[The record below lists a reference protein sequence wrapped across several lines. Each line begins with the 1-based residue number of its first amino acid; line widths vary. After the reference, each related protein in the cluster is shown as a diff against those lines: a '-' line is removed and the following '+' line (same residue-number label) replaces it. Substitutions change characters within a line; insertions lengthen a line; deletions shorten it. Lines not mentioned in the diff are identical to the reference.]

1 MRGEGDKDGKGS
13 SGEVVRLNAKQ
24 KVENLL
30 RKREAKMA
38 KKEEIKISGK
48 VVQSVEDKE
57 IVRQVKNKKRE
68 NRRERAGNE
77 DEFETMFNSYK
88 DKLEKKLDSKD
99 KKAKEGKG
107 KEEKGKKESKKAK
120 KEKADFEEVIMSD

>member
-68 NRRERAGNE
+68 KRRERAGNE